1 MEQER
6 NRAIIAQVVNGFYL
20 ENRNPIIK
28 EQLQKECEFK
38 NSVINCIIARE
49 NEPMLAIDHIWYQ
62 KFGIFYTPV
71 INVLP
76 ELLPALYLLPK
87 SYHQEIMNNFT
98 DGIDA
103 AVFIL
108 EVIHND
114 WTLEEMKTHFN
125 DLEEERNEQD
135 NG

>member
-6 NRAIIAQVVNGFYL
+6 NRAAIAHIVSGFYL

-28 EQLQKECEFK
+28 KQLQKESEFRD
-38 NSVINCIIARE
+38 SVINCIIARE

-71 INVLP
+71 ITVLP

-87 SYHQEIMNNFT
+87 SYHQEIMDNFK
-98 DGIDA
+98 DGVDA

-108 EVIHND
+108 EVIYND
-114 WTLEEMKTHFN
+114 WTLEEMKMHFN

-135 NG
+135 NC